1 LPTSNFQCNY
11 IQQSVGEC
19 LEWLNH
25 VSIQNMPVN
34 NHFID
39 NYFIDSSTR
48 LEAMQVSP
56 QTMRALVYAIKH
68 KQAIDTHYAS
78 LNHPKG
84 EPRRIH
90 PHTFVKTELRWYLRS
105 YSEKRNDYCE
115 LLAAAR
121 TT

>member
-68 KQAIDTHYAS
+68 KQAIDNHYAS

-90 PHTFVKTELRWYLRS
+90 PHTFVKTELRWHLRG
-105 YSEKRNDYCE
+105 YSEKRNDYC
-115 LLAAAR
+115 
-121 TT
+121 